1 MENLDQS
8 SLGSPPDILTED
20 YALQQDANDQLR
32 HLRNEFII
40 PTRGDLNRKRA
51 KDDPNISG
59 ENGVPSAYLCGNSL
73 GLQPKRTREY
83 IDSYLSTWSNLGV
96 YGHFKPLE
104 DQITEPWVDIDEQ
117 ARDAMSKIV
126 GALPSEVAVM
136 QTLTA
141 NLHLL
146 MASFYRPTK
155 ERWKIIIEGKAFP
168 SDHYAVYSQLA
179 HHDLSPTNALVLIEP
194 SDPETHNFSTQ
205 HILDTISAHA
215 ETTALLLLPG
225 IHYYTGQYLDIKTIT
240 SFAQSKG
247 IIVGW
252 DLAHAAGNVPVQLH
266 DWNVD
271 FAAWCTYKYIN
282 AGPGSIAVLFV
293 HERHGY
299 VDATE
304 GEGSRYIPR
313 LSGWWGSSKST
324 RFKMDNNFLPIPGAA
339 GWQLSNPSVFD
350 CTSVIASLSVFNMTS
365 MQALRE
371 KSLKL
376 TGYLE
381 YLLQN
386 WEMDDSLRC
395 YTILTPSNPE
405 ERGAQISVRLEEG
418 LLETVMR
425 VLEEEGV
432 VLDERTPDVIRV
444 TPAPLYNTYADIWRF
459 MSVFEKALKVAKETR
474 GASSMSKEGEA
485 GGTMIDGPSKKAGWS
500 EVT

>member
-1 MENLDQS
+1 MEYNHQS
-8 SLGSPPDILTED
+8 NLGSTPNILTEE
-20 YALQQDANDQLR
+20 YALQQDTNDPLKHLR
-32 HLRNEFII
+32 HEFNI
-40 PTRGDLNRKRA
+40 PSRGDLKRKRV
-51 KDDPNISG
+51 KDDPDVSG
-59 ENGVPSAYLCGNSL
+59 ESRLPSTYLCGNSL

-83 IDSYLSTWSNLGV
+83 IDSYLSTWSKLGV

-104 DQITEPWVDIDEQ
+104 DQVTEPWVDIDDQ
-117 ARDAMSKIV
+117 AKEAMSKIV

-155 ERWKIIIEGKAFP
+155 NRWKIIIEGKAFP

-179 HHDLSPTNALVLIEP
+179 HHNLSPTDALVLIEP
-194 SDPETHNFSTQ
+194 SNPETHNFSTQ

-247 IIVGW
+247 ITVGW

-271 FAAWCTYKYIN
+271 FAAWCTYKYLN
-282 AGPGSIAVLFV
+282 AGPGSIAGLFV
-293 HERHGY
+293 HERHGK
-299 VDATE
+299 VDTSE
-304 GEGSRYIPR
+304 GEESKYTPR

-324 RFKMDNNFLPIPGAA
+324 RFQMDNNFLPIPGAA

-350 CTSVIASLSVFNMTS
+350 CTSVLASLSVFNMTT

-371 KSLKL
+371 RSLKL
-376 TGYLE
+376 TAYLE
-381 YLLQN
+381 HLLNN
-386 WEMDDSLRC
+386 WNSVDQPRC

-405 ERGAQISVRLEEG
+405 ERGAQLSVQLEEG
-418 LLETVMR
+418 LLDTVME
-425 VLEEEGV
+425 VFEEEGV
-432 VLDERTPDVIRV
+432 VLDERKPDVIRV
-444 TPAPLYNTYADIWRF
+444 APAPLYNSYADIWRF
-459 MSVFEKALKVAKETR
+459 MSVFDKALKAAKEKKTT
-474 GASSMSKEGEA
+474 SSSATANGA
-485 GGTMIDGPSKKAGWS
+485 GGTMVDGPSKKGGWS
-500 EVT
+500 ELT